1 MTRACHGYLVIDRH
15 ICRNLLSNGD
25 YYFTFNVIVD
35 IIFRDAFVRVSV
47 PAVIHIL
54 DSRSPIQAQVTHTT
68 FELAGVALINN
79 TDDTGYCLKC
89 KINRF
94 ANA

>member
-1 MTRACHGYLVIDRH
+1 MTVTCAEIYFTT
-15 ICRNLLSNGD
+15 GD

-47 PAVIHIL
+47 PVVIRIL
-54 DSRSPIQAQVTHTT
+54 DSRSLSQAQVTHTT

-89 KINRF
+89 KLNRF